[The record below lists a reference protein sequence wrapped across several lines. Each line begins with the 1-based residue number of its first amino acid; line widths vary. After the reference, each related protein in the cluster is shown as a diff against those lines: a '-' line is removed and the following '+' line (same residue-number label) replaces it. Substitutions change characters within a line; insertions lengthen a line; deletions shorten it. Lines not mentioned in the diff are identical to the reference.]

1 MLLSDS
7 DSYCPMS
14 EYWRLLETGVSSGV
28 FNMQMDSM
36 LLEAVAAGRS
46 APVLRFYKWA
56 PPAISLG
63 RNQSLE
69 RELDLEKVNAAKLD
83 VVTRVTG
90 GRAVLHWDELT
101 YSIIVPEG
109 DSVLGESREITY
121 REIGKALIC
130 GLHLFGITAD
140 LNRKST
146 LSSQLSTAK
155 PVRSKPPCFASTA
168 KWEITYRGRK
178 LVGSAQR
185 RIRGAILQHG
195 SILIGPEHRFLNELL
210 NPPRKS
216 VVHSDI
222 CLQEIVGGRIDPLDL
237 LVCIRRGFRESM
249 QMELIEDVLS
259 PIEKAEIDSRCCY
272 VSKRV
277 A

>member
-1 MLLSDS
+1 
-7 DSYCPMS
+7 MS

-28 FNMQMDSM
+28 FNMQVDSM
-36 LLEAVAAGRS
+36 LLEAVAVGQS
-46 APVLRFYKWA
+46 APALRFYKWA

-63 RNQSLE
+63 RNQSPE

-90 GRAVLHWDELT
+90 GRAVLHWNELT

-109 DSVLGESREITY
+109 DSVLGESREVTY
-121 REIGKALIC
+121 REIAKALIC
-130 GLHLFGITAD
+130 GLQLFGITAD

-146 LSSQLSTAK
+146 LSPQLSAEK

-168 KWEITYRGRK
+168 KWEITYRDRK

-195 SILIGPEHRFLNELL
+195 SLLIGPEHRFLNELL

-222 CLQEIVGGRIDPLDL
+222 CLQEIVGGPIDPLDL
-237 LVCIRRGFRESM
+237 LACIRRGFREYM
-249 QMELIEDVLS
+249 QMELIEDILA